1 MFFFFPPQRT
11 SFGTVA
17 LKGHSSVQH
26 KTISAQFKKGK
37 ITAGKVCNRAT
48 LRSWHKWEKCQYG
61 SHMALHTKV
70 FPAKLKEWIKDFTFP
85 CLQLLEIPLQCHL
98 LQIIIFPRPSI
109 GFKWGSFFF
118 TTHIIWYEINQLISS
133 PPYPG
138 NKLSALRTF
147 THCSHIF
154 VSQCANKKKKKVA
167 PYTLWNFGTGR
178 TLEKKIFFFFT
189 SGHLKG
195 LTKNAESTPTNLEC
209 PQHTW
214 PCTLA
219 LLD

>member
-61 SHMALHTKV
+61 SHMALHTKI

-109 GFKWGSFFF
+109 GFKWGSFFLQLILF
-118 TTHIIWYEINQLISS
+118 DTRSINWSPLPLIPEINSL
-133 PPYPG
+133 
-138 NKLSALRTF
+138 LCE
-147 THCSHIF
+147 HSHIAVISLF
-154 VSQCANKKKKKVA
+154 LNVPIKKKKRLH
-167 PYTLWNFGTGR
+167 PIPFGI
-178 TLEKKIFFFFT
+178 LEQVE
-189 SGHLKG
+189 L
-195 LTKNAESTPTNLEC
+195 
-209 PQHTW
+209 
-214 PCTLA
+214 
-219 LLD
+219 